1 MAGNPQAYPV
11 KVPRKATTRNDLDK
25 KRAQSIKLMASTNTS
40 VPAMAELLG
49 ITIGELRRD
58 FRVELK
64 TGHDFVYAAISL
76 KLVQAGLGGDV
87 RSMLAWMRQFGGW
100 QEITRRE
107 ITGRNG
113 EPISITNLDTS
124 SLVKVIEALATSG
137 TAGGRAGRNG
147 EALDNRTIDVTDLDA
162 ISGPPDEGAE

>member
-1 MAGNPQAYPV
+1 M
-11 KVPRKATTRNDLDK
+11 KVPRKAVGRDDTDR

-49 ITIGELRRD
+49 ISVGDLRRD
-58 FRVELK
+58 YRVELK

-100 QEITRRE
+100 QEISRRE
-107 ITGRNG
+107 ITGKNG
-113 EPISITNLDTS
+113 EPISIRNLDTS
-124 SLVKVIEALATSG
+124 SLSQVIEALAASG
-137 TAGGRAGRNG
+137 LAGGRAGRNG
-147 EALDNRTIDVTDLDA
+147 QAADHRTIDVSDMDA
-162 ISGPPDEGAE
+162 ISGPPDEGLE

>member
-1 MAGNPQAYPV
+1 MR
-11 KVPRKATTRNDLDK
+11 VPRKAANRNETDR
-25 KRAQSIKLMASTNTS
+25 KRAMQVKAMASTKTS

-49 ITIGELRRD
+49 IPVGDLRRE

-64 TGHDFVYAAISL
+64 SGHDFVYAAISQ
-76 KLVQAGLGGDV
+76 KLVGAAIGGDV

-113 EPISITNLDTS
+113 EPISIRNLDTS
-124 SLVKVIEALATSG
+124 SLVAVIEALAASG
-137 TAGGRAGRNG
+137 APGGRAGRNG
-147 EALDNRTIDVTDLDA
+147 RETDNRTIDVTDLDA
-162 ISGPPDEGAE
+162 ISGPPDEGTEQ